1 MPQPTLTMPL
11 LTASIMVLQTP
22 ILVLTTTMQNPT
34 MVTPPPGPTLLLSLM
49 EESKLSTTGLMMIP
63 VDMLLMSAT
72 QEKQD
77 MMQDPA
83 TPQPHLTMLFPSDL
97 HQPLLFP
104 MLLQFPSWLYLS
116 QLLLVTTPKQDL
128 FQPVFQ
134 SLNLSPVDMAV
145 KKIRAWFITFLF
157 LFI

>member
-83 TPQPHLTMLFPSDL
+83 TPQPYLTMLFPSDL

-128 FQPVFQ
+128 FQPPDTEGSCPPRGV
-134 SLNLSPVDMAV
+134 AC
-145 KKIRAWFITFLF
+145 R
-157 LFI
+157 